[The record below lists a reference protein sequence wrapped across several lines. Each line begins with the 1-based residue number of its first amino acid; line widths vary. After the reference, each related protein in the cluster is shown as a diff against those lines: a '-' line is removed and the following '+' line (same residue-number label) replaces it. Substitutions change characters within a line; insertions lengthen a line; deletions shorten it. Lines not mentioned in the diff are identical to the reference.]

1 MLKIYSQDC
10 SSIDRLK
17 AISKS
22 IILTFVCTLLALST
36 DALRAEETN
45 NLRPN
50 VLIILAD
57 DLGFSDLG
65 SYGGEIQT
73 PNLDSLA
80 SEGLRFTQAY
90 NTSRCWPSRASLLT
104 GYYAQSIRR
113 DALTAPEYD
122 PVRAV
127 PTGFAGR
134 PQPWAHFLPDYI
146 KPLGYRSYHSGKWHL
161 PSSPLK
167 GGFDHSYLNDNEID
181 FFSVTNHQLDGV
193 NLPAIEDGDSFYSTV
208 VTADYAIGFLQAH
221 AAHYSELPFFAYVAF
236 NAPHFPIQALP
247 QDIAVYEDH
256 YLVGWDAIRE
266 ERMKGLRDLG
276 IANFE
281 LPPLEKSIVPDWNLT
296 DEDLRA
302 LISPNEVAYAVPW
315 ESLSNSEQKF
325 QASKM
330 SVHAAMIHRMDIEI
344 GRIIDQLKEMDA
356 LENTVIFFLSD
367 NGASAEQIIRG
378 DGHDPLAPVG
388 SAATYLGIGPGWST
402 AANTPFRMHKSWVH
416 EGGIATPFIVSW
428 PAGINAHGELRTD
441 PIHLVDVLP
450 TVLDIV
456 NIGPASIQ
464 GDSQAPPLQGV
475 SIKPS
480 FFKDGSVKREFLWW
494 NHYGNRAIRMGDWKL
509 VAGRASNW
517 ELYDL
522 SQDRSEINN
531 LARIF
536 PEKVKVLEK
545 TWNSYAAEIK
555 ALMLQ
560 RPSKTSSKRNKIKPF
575 MLQRR
580 YLPPRASSKKKKAK
594 PLILER
600 RYLNR

>member
-1 MLKIYSQDC
+1 MMKIYSQNC
-10 SSIDRLK
+10 SRIDRLK
-17 AISKS
+17 VTSTS
-22 IILTFVCTLLALST
+22 IILIFICSLLALST
-36 DALRAEETN
+36 SSLRAGETN

-50 VLIILAD
+50 ILIILAD

-113 DALTAPEYD
+113 DALTAPEHD

-134 PQPWAHFLPDYI
+134 PQSWAHLLPDYI

-161 PSSPLK
+161 GKPPLK

-181 FFSVTNHQLDGV
+181 FFSVTNHKLDGV
-193 NLPAIEDGDSFYSTV
+193 NLPAIEDDGSFYSTI

-247 QDIAVYEDH
+247 QDIAVYEDR
-256 YLVGWDAIRE
+256 YLIGWDAIRE
-266 ERMKGLRDLG
+266 KRMSRLRDLG
-276 IANFE
+276 IADFE
-281 LPPLEKSIVPDWNLT
+281 LSPMEQGVVPDGNLT
-296 DEDLRA
+296 DKDLRA
-302 LISPNEVAYAVPW
+302 LVSPSEVAYAVPW
-315 ESLSNSEQKF
+315 ESLSDSEQKF

-356 LENTVIFFLSD
+356 FENTVIFFLSD

-428 PAGINAHGELRTD
+428 PAGINTHGEFRTD
-441 PIHLVDVLP
+441 PIHLIDVLP

-456 NIGPASIQ
+456 DVGPASIQ

-475 SIKPS
+475 SIKPL
-480 FFKDGSVKREFLWW
+480 FFKDGSVKRDFLWW

-509 VAGRASNW
+509 VAGRKSNW

-522 SQDRSEINN
+522 SQDRSESNN
-531 LARIF
+531 LAGIQ
-536 PEKVKVLEK
+536 PGKVALLEEA
-545 TWNSYAAEIK
+545 WNSYADEIK
-555 ALMLQ
+555 VLMLQ
-560 RPSKTSSKRNKIKPF
+560 RPSKASSKRKKTKPF

-580 YLPPRASSKKKKAK
+580 YLHTKASSKRKTAN
-594 PLILER
+594 L
-600 RYLNR
+600 